1 MRVTIINNYHTIGK
15 VRENKR
21 DELIIEKYVLGDNL
35 MN

>member
-15 VRENKR
+15 VR